1 MNRDPDIETGTEFA
15 DRPRRHGSRAP
26 WDPPPR
32 PTKPGNRNRGA
43 AVGGGRL
50 DGPDAF
56 GGYDDDMG
64 RGAD

>member
-1 MNRDPDIETGTEFA
+1 MNPEPDIETGTPP
-15 DRPRRHGSRAP
+15 DRPRRASRAP

-32 PTKPGNRNRGA
+32 PTKPGNPHRGA
-43 AVGGGRL
+43 AAGGGRL
-50 DGPDAF
+50 EGPDTF